1 MRLPGVLVKK
11 GGGVCSRLILEKRRR
26 ERERERIREKGGE
39 AGAGADAE
47 AGCGVKCTFL
57 YIWQI
62 STALSFQVFS
72 IPGPPGLE
80 NGALKKRCHVLI
92 GNICMYV

>member
-1 MRLPGVLVKK
+1 M
-11 GGGVCSRLILEKRRR
+11 R

-39 AGAGADAE
+39 AGAGADAK
-47 AGCGVKCTFL
+47 AGCGVRCTFL
-57 YIWQI
+57 YICI
-62 STALSFQVFS
+62 MYANIHGFIFPGLFHT
-72 IPGPPGLE
+72 GPPGLE